1 MTTAFLHQE
10 RILEEAKRDLAETRR
25 DLEAYKEALSIA
37 ERDRRDLE
45 ERFKQERQALK
56 AVIRQLE
63 KCNMQGGE
71 ARFEQESK
79 LGTAGSSN
87 SR

>member
-10 RILEEAKRDLAETRR
+10 RILEDAKRDLAETRR
-25 DLEAYKEALSIA
+25 NLEAYKEAFSIA

-45 ERFKQERQALK
+45 ERFEQERQALK
-56 AVIRQLE
+56 TEIRQLKE
-63 KCNMQGGE
+63 RDMQGSE

-79 LGTAGSSN
+79 P
-87 SR
+87 